1 MPAIK
6 SSIVVL
12 SPRLKYSFFDV
23 LRLGGVWLSHFDVGR
38 DRAPLP
44 SSQHPHAEHCTV
56 MNLTA
61 LKSRQQQMWE
71 SGDYGS
77 VAIPIVIVSELLCE
91 SLDLRAGWSVLDV
104 ACGTGNTAI
113 AAARRRC
120 HVTGVDYVVA
130 LLERARQRAAA
141 ERLTI
146 EFRAADAE
154 ALPFADG
161 SFDAVTSTFG
171 AMFAPD
177 QQKAA
182 GELLR
187 TCRAGGKIGMANWTP
202 DGFVGEWFRIS
213 SRYMPAPP
221 GGTPEIKPPVLW
233 GTESHVREVFGDGVS
248 SLSTAHR
255 TFVLRYESVPNWFE
269 FFRTNFGPTRTTF
282 ESLDPAGQQRY
293 AGELMDLAQRF
304 NRSGDATMVVP
315 ASYLEVIATR
325 R

>member
-1 MPAIK
+1 
-6 SSIVVL
+6 
-12 SPRLKYSFFDV
+12 
-23 LRLGGVWLSHFDVGR
+23 
-38 DRAPLP
+38 
-44 SSQHPHAEHCTV
+44 
-56 MNLTA
+56 MNFSA
-61 LKSRQQQMWE
+61 LKSRQQQMWGT
-71 SGDYGS
+71 GDYGA

-104 ACGTGNTAI
+104 ACGTGNTSI

-120 HVTGVDYVVA
+120 RVTGVDYVEM

-141 ERLTI
+141 ERLLI
-146 EFRAADAE
+146 EFREADAE
-154 ALPFADG
+154 ALPFEDG
-161 SFDAVTSTFG
+161 SFDAVASTFG

-177 QQKAA
+177 QHKAA

-213 SRYMPAPP
+213 SRYMPALS
-221 GGTPEIKPPVLW
+221 GGGPQIKPPVLW
-233 GTESHVREVFGDGVS
+233 GTESHVRELFGDGVA
-248 SLSTAHR
+248 SLSTTQR
-255 TFVLRYESVPNWFE
+255 TFVLRYESVATWFE

-282 ESLDPAGQQRY
+282 GSLDPAGQKSF

-304 NRSGDATMVVP
+304 NRSGDETMVVP
-315 ASYLEVIATR
+315 ADYLEVIVTR